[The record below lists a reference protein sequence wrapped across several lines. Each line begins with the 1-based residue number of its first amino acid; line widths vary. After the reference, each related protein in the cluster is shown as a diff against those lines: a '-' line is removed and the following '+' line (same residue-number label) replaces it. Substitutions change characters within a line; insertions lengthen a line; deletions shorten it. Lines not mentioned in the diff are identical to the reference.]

1 MNLKDK
7 MVVITGGARGLGFA
21 MAQALESKGA
31 IPVIIDLDQGQIDYA
46 LGQLGN
52 AVGYCANICDQDQ
65 VSAVFQKI
73 DDDLG
78 ALHAIINNAGIT
90 NDGLMLK
97 KKGDVLQKMPLSEFQ
112 SVIDVNQVGT
122 FLCAQEAAA
131 IMIKNQFNGVII
143 NISSIS
149 RAGNFGQSNYSAS
162 KAAVVAMTTTW
173 SKELAGFGIRAAA
186 IAPGFIATEMT
197 KKVPE
202 SVLTDITKK
211 IPAGRLG
218 KPEEIANGALF
229 ILENEYFN
237 GRVLEIDG
245 GLRL

>member
-1 MNLKDK
+1 MNLKNK
-7 MVVITGGARGLGFA
+7 MVVITGGARGLGLA

-31 IPVIIDLDQGQIDYA
+31 IPVIIDLDQSQIDYA
-46 LGQLGN
+46 LEQLSN

-65 VSAVFQKI
+65 VSSVFQKI
-73 DDDLG
+73 DAELG
-78 ALHAIINNAGIT
+78 SLHAIINNAGIT

-97 KKGDVLQKMPLSEFQ
+97 KKDGALQKMPLSEFQ

-131 IMIKNQFNGVII
+131 IMIKNQFKGVII

-173 SKELAGFGIRAAA
+173 SKELASFGIRSAA

-197 KKVPE
+197 HKVPT
-202 SVLTDITKK
+202 SVLAGITQK

-218 KPEEIANGALF
+218 EPGEIASGVLF

>member
-1 MNLKDK
+1 MKLTDRT
-7 MVVITGGARGLGFA
+7 VVITGGARGLGFS

-31 IPVIIDLDQGQIDYA
+31 IPVIIDLDQNQIDSA
-46 LGQLGN
+46 LAKLSNG
-52 AVGYCANICDQDQ
+52 VGYCANICDQDQ
-65 VSAVFQKI
+65 VSAVFKKI
-73 DDDLG
+73 DDELG
-78 ALHAIINNAGIT
+78 GLHAIINNAGIT
-90 NDGLMLK
+90 KDGLMLK

-122 FLCAQEAAA
+122 FLCTQEAAA
-131 IMIKNQFNGVII
+131 IMIKNQFSGVII

-173 SKELAGFGIRAAA
+173 SKELAGVGIRAAA

-197 KKVPE
+197 NKVPE
-202 SVLTDITKK
+202 SVLADITKK

-218 KPEEIANGALF
+218 QPEEIANGALF
-229 ILENEYFN
+229 ILENDYFN